1 MVEQGTHKPLVVGSN
16 PSLAT
21 EKRASPRIACQHAHG
36 FLPWAFMCKKG
47 GLFGGLPSLVVAAL
61 L

>member
-21 EKRASPRIACQHAHG
+21 QARALAVHLLLRG
-36 FLPWAFMCKKG
+36 FLLTKG
-47 GLFGGLPSLVVAAL
+47 
-61 L
+61 

>member
-21 EKRASPRIACQHAHG
+21 SILRVLSRDGKRNAR
-36 FLPWAFMCKKG
+36 G
-47 GLFGGLPSLVVAAL
+47 GSRERLHLWE
-61 L
+61 